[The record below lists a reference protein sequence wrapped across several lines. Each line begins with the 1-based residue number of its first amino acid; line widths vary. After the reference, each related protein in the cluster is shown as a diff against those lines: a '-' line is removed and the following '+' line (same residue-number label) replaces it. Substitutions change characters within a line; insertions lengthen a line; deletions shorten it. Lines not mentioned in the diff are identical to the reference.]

1 MVKELERAGI
11 PTVHICSIV
20 PISMTVGANR
30 ILPAVAIPYPTG
42 DPTLGYKAELELRKT
57 QLRKALEAISTDI
70 EKQTIF
76 QI

>member
-1 MVKELERAGI
+1 MVKELEKAGI

-20 PISMTVGANR
+20 PISVTVGANR

-42 DPTLGYKAELELRKT
+42 NPVLSYEEELSLREK
-57 QLRKALEAISTDI
+57 LVKKALDALSTKI

-76 QI
+76 N